1 MNAVV
6 DQLKKRNLLEF
17 DDGRYIMWA
26 PGIEIPLTVVKV
38 HFLQPA
44 FGTDAIF
51 RPEAVTHMTPLI
63 WQL

>member
-6 DQLKKRNLLEF
+6 DQLKKRDMLEF

-38 HFLQPA
+38 RKIEWPSVGLTLFL
-44 FGTDAIF
+44 DRRWLHI
-51 RPEAVTHMTPLI
+51 
-63 WQL
+63 

>member
-38 HFLQPA
+38 LFYSPLPVLTLFL
-44 FGTDAIF
+44 DRRRLHI
-51 RPEAVTHMTPLI
+51 
-63 WQL
+63 

>member
-6 DQLKKRNLLEF
+6 DQLKKRDMLEF

-38 HFLQPA
+38 LKIKWLSVGLTLFL
-44 FGTDAIF
+44 DRRWLHI
-51 RPEAVTHMTPLI
+51 
-63 WQL
+63 

>member
-6 DQLKKRNLLEF
+6 DQLKKRDMLEF

-38 HFLQPA
+38 QKIKWPSAGLTLFL
-44 FGTDAIF
+44 DRRWLHI
-51 RPEAVTHMTPLI
+51 
-63 WQL
+63 